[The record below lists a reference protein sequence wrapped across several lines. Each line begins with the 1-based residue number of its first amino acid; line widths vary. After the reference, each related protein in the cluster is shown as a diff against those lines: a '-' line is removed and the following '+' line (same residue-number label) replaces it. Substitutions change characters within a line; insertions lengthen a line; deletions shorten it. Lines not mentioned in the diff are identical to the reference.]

1 MAVKKSKK
9 NSHFLIYTGM
19 SYLKT
24 MFLQQLKKGVS
35 FVHGRYTKEVSF
47 LPKIVYR
54 RGRGSSSG
62 QGL

>member
-9 NSHFLIYTGM
+9 NSHFLIYM
-19 SYLKT
+19 SYLKA

-35 FVHGRYTKEVSF
+35 FVHGRYTKEVPF

-62 QGL
+62 RGL